1 MSSPH
6 YDVETVSAGTEIFR
20 EGDPAGRAFVVKVGL
35 VELDRVVK
43 GTRTPFIRIGPG
55 GIFGEMAVIDGGPRA
70 ASATAVEE
78 TTLVLVSEEVFRSK
92 LDTADPFI
100 RGLVRLFVR
109 SLRNSTPDNTLDRVP
124 PEPGPALR

>member
-1 MSSPH
+1 MGTPL
-6 YDVETVSAGTEIFR
+6 YDLETVSAGTEIFR
-20 EGDPAGRAFVVKVGL
+20 EGDSAGPAFVVKVGL

-70 ASATAVEE
+70 ASATALEE
-78 TTLVLVSEEVFRSK
+78 TTLVLVSEEVFRTK

-100 RGLVRLFVR
+100 RGLVRLFVK
-109 SLRNSTPDNTLDRVP
+109 SLRNSTPDKALGIAT
-124 PEPGPALR
+124 PEADTRPR

>member
-1 MSSPH
+1 MATPL

-35 VELDRVVK
+35 VELDRTVDGV
-43 GTRTPFIRIGPG
+43 RTAFIRIGPG
-55 GIFGEMAVIDGGPRA
+55 GIFGEMAVIDGGPRT
-70 ASATAVEE
+70 ASATAVED

-92 LDTADPFI
+92 LDVADPFL

-109 SLRNSTPDNTLDRVP
+109 SLRNSTPHGAATRAP
-124 PEPGPALR
+124 SETEAIPR

>member
-1 MSSPH
+1 MATPL

-35 VELDRVVK
+35 VELDRAINGV
-43 GTRTPFIRIGPG
+43 RTPFIRIGPG
-55 GIFGEMAVIDGGPRA
+55 GIFGEMAVIDGGPRT

-92 LDTADPFI
+92 LEVADPFL

-109 SLRNSTPDNTLDRVP
+109 SLRHSTPDGILTKAPSESGAIPR
-124 PEPGPALR
+124 